1 MDITNT
7 NTKSSVAYIGPVGAG
22 FGFKL
27 AGINVHECVDADGMV
42 GTLKSLVQQGNHNI
56 IFVDETLAKHVLD
69 IIAKLNQNPLPAII
83 LLANPVEAQKV
94 AATNLQKLMVRA
106 IGSDI
111 FEGK

>member
-1 MDITNT
+1 MTDTN
-7 NTKSSVAYIGPVGAG
+7 KHVIAYIGPIGAG

-27 AGINVHECVDADGMV
+27 AGIDVHECVDADDMV
-42 GTLKSLVQQGNHNI
+42 GTLKALVQKGTHNI
-56 IFVDETLAKHVLD
+56 IFVDETLAKNVLD
-69 IIAKLNQNPLPAII
+69 VIAKLNQNPLPAII